1 MKRDDSE
8 ENVNQADI
16 INPFLSQS
24 CFRQLQKMNVLF
36 ICSRNNWRS
45 PTAEEIYKNNQN
57 LNVKSAGTEPSAR
70 IKVNYK
76 LIEWADIIFAMEKR
90 HKQRLIE
97 KFPLEC
103 SSKNIVILD
112 IPDEYEFMDEELIE
126 TIKASV
132 SNHIGNV

>member
-1 MKRDDSE
+1 
-8 ENVNQADI
+8 
-16 INPFLSQS
+16 
-24 CFRQLQKMNVLF
+24 MNILF

-76 LIEWADIIFAMEKR
+76 LIEWTDIIFAMEKR

-97 KFPLEC
+97 KFPSEC
-103 SSKNIVILD
+103 ASKKIVILD

-132 SNHIGNV
+132 SNFIGNV